1 MDTREGRRG
10 VLMLVVLGILIVVLG
25 AFLLI
30 GVLSGDDTG
39 QIDPQ
44 NGDSAP
50 VLIPDAESA

>member
-1 MDTREGRRG
+1 MANTGEGRRG
-10 VLMLVVLGILIVVLG
+10 VLLLVVLGIIVVVLG

-50 VLIPDAESA
+50 ALAP